1 MIRGSDGLEY
11 ADEAALLLREPL
23 DNTFNGNVQS
33 YRKVA
38 ERYLLDPSLL
48 RHVPAGRAYWT
59 EERVRKYIEGFLS
72 VCPEGYPG
80 PCGAYGAAHNTGLE
94 AAGFCSRRQAL
105 DQASQRLANYIDRAA
120 FAVLSGKP
128 PTFAISD
135 DFGTITID
143 TAVGDPTLSV
153 A

>member
-23 DNTFNGNVQS
+23 DNTFNGNVRY
-33 YRKVA
+33 YR
-38 ERYLLDPSLL
+38 ERTRGFGS
-48 RHVPAGRAYWT
+48 VWT
-59 EERVRKYIEGFLS
+59 EAKVRQYIEGFLS

-80 PCGAYGAAHNTGLE
+80 PSGKAQEAHNTGLE
-94 AAGFCSRRQAL
+94 AAGFRSRRQSLA
-105 DQASQRLANYIDRAA
+105 QANQYIAERIDRAA
-120 FAVLSGKP
+120 FAVLSGKS

-135 DFGTITID
+135 DFGVVTID
-143 TAVGDPTLSV
+143 TA

>member
-48 RHVPAGRAYWT
+48 RHVPAGRDYWT
-59 EERVRKYIEGFLS
+59 EAKVRQYIEGFLA

-80 PCGAYGAAHNTGLE
+80 PCEAYGDAHNTGLE
-94 AAGFCSRRQAL
+94 AAGFRSRRQSLA
-105 DQASQRLANYIDRAA
+105 QANQYIAERIDRAA
-120 FAVLSGKP
+120 FAVLSGKS

-135 DFGTITID
+135 DFGTVTID
-143 TAVGDPTLSV
+143 AAL
-153 A
+153 